1 MWNREFGSR
10 DLTALVPKSKKPVN
24 NLTIATTK
32 GWDITIGWTI
42 LLKIAQLTPKF
53 HTQKKESNN
62 YMRWQLKGT
71 CHKTYES
78 CFCWHILKI
87 LFAWLSWWSSYF
99 KSLTQNIY
107 TSTHCF
113 YNGIYYIGI
122 IYILLYIYIGIT
134 FLLVYLLW
142 VSHSKHWS
150 QWVSIR
156 VRQISFSGGEQ
167 HQPQQFSYSR
177 ITLMETR
184 ISNSQIKGYVHIQGV
199 TCYKRTGPCS
209 ES

>member
-113 YNGIYYIGI
+113 YIGIYYIGI
-122 IYILLYIYIGIT
+122 IYIYIYIIIYLYWYYFFIGILALGQPFKALKPVGQYKSKT
-134 FLLVYLLW
+134 NFIFRRWATPATTVFLQQDYFNGNPY
-142 VSHSKHWS
+142 
-150 QWVSIR
+150 Q
-156 VRQISFSGGEQ
+156 Q
-167 HQPQQFSYSR
+167 QP
-177 ITLMETR
+177 
-184 ISNSQIKGYVHIQGV
+184 N
-199 TCYKRTGPCS
+199 
-209 ES
+209 